1 MTTSPRRLDK
11 IDTMPLQDSSTAHH
25 GPPSPA
31 VLRRASSAPE
41 MERKLR
47 TALAIEHQRRVVAE
61 GRAQQIASLSPVE
74 QAMLAAWARTAR
86 LLHAPK
92 PRCFFCGGPLFWMCI
107 VPWILCVAF
116 TGGSPLVLVACEDPR
131 YPTPVS
137 SSSVDDRP
145 YGGVAVR
152 LFMAEQTHTPLTPV
166 ARRKL
171 MRLLLDRGASPHAIR
186 NAHRVTDD
194 ARTILR
200 QYYSIVVHLNA
211 FGTARTCPN
220 PARLSAIDLVP
231 TIASYV
237 I

>member
-1 MTTSPRRLDK
+1 MRVEAGIAPINSSQALSSIKRSCKTSRLPAAELSRLDLSARCERAGIQQSKLLMTTSPRQLDK

-92 PRCFFCGGPLFWMCI
+92 P
-107 VPWILCVAF
+107 
-116 TGGSPLVLVACEDPR
+116 
-131 YPTPVS
+131 
-137 SSSVDDRP
+137 
-145 YGGVAVR
+145 
-152 LFMAEQTHTPLTPV
+152 
-166 ARRKL
+166 
-171 MRLLLDRGASPHAIR
+171 
-186 NAHRVTDD
+186 
-194 ARTILR
+194 
-200 QYYSIVVHLNA
+200 
-211 FGTARTCPN
+211 
-220 PARLSAIDLVP
+220 
-231 TIASYV
+231 
-237 I
+237 